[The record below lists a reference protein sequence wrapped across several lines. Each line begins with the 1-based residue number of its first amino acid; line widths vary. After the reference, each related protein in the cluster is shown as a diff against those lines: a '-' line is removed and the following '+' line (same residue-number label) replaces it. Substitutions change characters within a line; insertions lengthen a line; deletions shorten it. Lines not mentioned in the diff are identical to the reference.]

1 MMTYEYKT
9 TQLIGEEAVTAVA
22 LKSLKAEESTTA
34 EYKERKRLEAIWW
47 AGALIWAGLIFAADS
62 LGFLPHIGESDAWTW
77 VFLGAGLFGTLGNL
91 YRVANPASPNP
102 TAWDYLWA
110 AGLLVIGLGGISP
123 VDIFWPIALISVGV
137 VILAGTLLGP
147 GRTI

>member
-1 MMTYEYKT
+1 MSYEYKT
-9 TQLIGEEAVTAVA
+9 TQLIGEEAVTAGDLEA
-22 LKSLKAEESTTA
+22 LKAEESTIA
-34 EYKERKRLEAIWW
+34 EHKDRKRLEAIWW

-110 AGLLVIGLGGISP
+110 GGLLVFGLGGISP
-123 VDIFWPIALISVGV
+123 VDIFWPIVLILVGM
-137 VILAGTLLGP
+137 VILTGTLFGP
-147 GRTI
+147 GGTI